1 MRQLTQLLS
10 GFFLLLVFAAS
21 VTFSYYNST
30 EVVIGIGSWQLRP
43 LPVSV
48 WIIGA
53 FVTGGFLGLLLG
65 LGLFRNLRS
74 RVEIR
79 RLNKALR
86 EAEEEVSNLRSLS
99 LRDIKK
105 VVVMDSIAFYMLL
118 LVAVTAGWLLG
129 RFSAAK
135 SSREKPPSL
144 DLFQNYFVGLNY
156 LLNDEPDEAI
166 DTFIKALEINSE
178 TIETHLALGALLRRR
193 GKVDKAINVHQAL
206 LARPN
211 LEPNFTNLVRLQLAL
226 NYIAAGLLD
235 RAERLLKE
243 VLEDGGE
250 AKWDALAQLITIY
263 QTEKEWEKAIASS
276 TELLKE
282 AAL

>member
-86 EAEEEVSNLRSLS
+86 ETEEEVSNLRSLS

-105 VVVMDSIAFYMLL
+105 
-118 LVAVTAGWLLG
+118 
-129 RFSAAK
+129 
-135 SSREKPPSL
+135 
-144 DLFQNYFVGLNY
+144 
-156 LLNDEPDEAI
+156 
-166 DTFIKALEINSE
+166 
-178 TIETHLALGALLRRR
+178 
-193 GKVDKAINVHQAL
+193 
-206 LARPN
+206 
-211 LEPNFTNLVRLQLAL
+211 
-226 NYIAAGLLD
+226 
-235 RAERLLKE
+235 
-243 VLEDGGE
+243 
-250 AKWDALAQLITIY
+250 
-263 QTEKEWEKAIASS
+263 
-276 TELLKE
+276 
-282 AAL
+282 